1 MRALAPEVHLA
12 NRLSRTQTR
21 KEELVRPIS
30 LEKRTSAASKA
41 VKREV
46 ISARLKRL
54 RKNSPLGRKAVPQG
68 LKPSVFS
75 ITYGTT
81 KVVP

>member
-1 MRALAPEVHLA
+1 MRFHTMG
-12 NRLSRTQTR
+12 SRCR
-21 KEELVRPIS
+21 KR
-30 LEKRTSAASKA
+30 SAADDSA
-41 VKREV
+41 PQTYRLRRGCERR
-46 ISARLKRL
+46 ARLKRL

-68 LKPSVFS
+68 LKSSVFS